1 MDILCEIQNKYTQFS
16 EKEKAIADYIL
27 QYGDKIKNINI
38 TDLAKEIGTS
48 GATITRFSKKIGCD
62 NFVDMK
68 IKLSSTG
75 SESAQN
81 EEEGIFSYVYKY
93 YNEVIEKTKL
103 IIDKD
108 SIFKVVNEIKK
119 AKHIYIYGVGS
130 SGLTGEEMM
139 QRLLRMGFNVHSI
152 TDSHMM
158 IINSSIVSMGDLII
172 GISISGETEEL
183 IQALRLSKKRG
194 AKIVGMTSFKDSMVS
209 KLSDIELIVY
219 NPKFVDKNK
228 FINSQF
234 SVMYIIDL
242 ISMVLLEDHKLNEKM
257 QITIDAI
264 LKNN

>member
-38 TDLAKEIGTS
+38 TDLAREIGTS
-48 GATITRFSKKIGCD
+48 GSIITRFSKKIGCD

-68 IKLSSTG
+68 IKLSSNN
-75 SESAQN
+75 SELQQS
-81 EEEGIFSYVYKY
+81 EEDGIFSYVYKY
-93 YNEVIEKTKL
+93 YNEVIEKTKA

-130 SGLTGEEMM
+130 SGLTGKEMM

-152 TDSHMM
+152 SDSHMM
-158 IINSSIVSMGDLII
+158 IINSSIVSKEDLII

-194 AKIVGMTSFKDSMVS
+194 AKIVGITSFKDSRVS
-209 KLSDIELIVY
+209 KISDIELIVY
-219 NPKFVDKNK
+219 NPNFIDRNR
-228 FINSQF
+228 FINTQF

-242 ISMVLLEDHKLNEKM
+242 ISMVLLEDIKLNKKM
-257 QITIDAI
+257 QITINAI
-264 LKNN
+264 LKN